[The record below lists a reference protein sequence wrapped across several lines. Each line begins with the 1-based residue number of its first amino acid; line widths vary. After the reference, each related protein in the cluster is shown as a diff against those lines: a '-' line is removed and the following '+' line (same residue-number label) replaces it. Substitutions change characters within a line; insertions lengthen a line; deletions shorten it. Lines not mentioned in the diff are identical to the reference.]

1 MFHYRNWPDAHDFSK
16 KRVGVIGNGPTSVQL
31 IITLADQAKQLVS
44 FQRHPQHVVPNG
56 NGPVSADDRKHI
68 NEGYN
73 EIWKNVKTNI
83 SGHAIIESSIPAMSV
98 TAKERERVLEQVWQT
113 GNGIKFLF
121 GTSGDIP
128 IRDEANKEAADF
140 IRRKIRHIAKGPIKA
155 RTLTLPG
162 GFNRRLVTANGYY
175 ETFNRENVDVM
186 DVLGTPMETIPNGV
200 KLSDV
205 TVYNLEVIV
214 FATGFDAVDVDC
226 MYYDIS
232 IARCRRF
239 YTTWEG

>member
-1 MFHYRNWPDAHDFSK
+1 MESAHYLDKTCQALYRRLIFLRFLVLTPFQRNVSYGVSRLTISNWPDAHDFSK
-16 KRVGVIGNGPTSVQL
+16 KRVGVIGNGSTSVQL

-73 EIWKNVKTNI
+73 EIWENVKTNI

-121 GTSGDIP
+121 ERSGI
-128 IRDEANKEAADF
+128 
-140 IRRKIRHIAKGPIKA
+140 
-155 RTLTLPG
+155 LP
-162 GFNRRLVTANGYY
+162 RAPLRSAL
-175 ETFNRENVDVM
+175 
-186 DVLGTPMETIPNGV
+186 
-200 KLSDV
+200 
-205 TVYNLEVIV
+205 
-214 FATGFDAVDVDC
+214 
-226 MYYDIS
+226 
-232 IARCRRF
+232 
-239 YTTWEG
+239 